1 MIYRFRI
8 GPALAVLATAITV
21 AGCGDNHE
29 SPPKP
34 PPGPQS
40 VIRSTPENALKQL
53 EYVYTK
59 RDSIGIK
66 ALYDSTYAGTSTDE
80 TALPGSQVL
89 NFAYVDEVEHVA
101 AMARSHGITS
111 VILSFGAPTRLPS
124 SDVSHPEWATIQVPG
139 SNMRLEI
146 DALDAVELPASGIS
160 ESFLFRPVTPDA
172 SSPTDTTW
180 KIVRWSELYVGG
192 GP

>member
-1 MIYRFRI
+1 VIYRFRI

-29 SPPKP
+29 SPPKA

-59 RDSIGIK
+59 RDSTGIK

-89 NFAYVDEVEHVA
+89 NFTYADEVEHVA
-101 AMARSHGITS
+101 AMARAREISS
-111 VILSFGAPTRLPS
+111 VILSFGTLTRLPS
-124 SDVSHPEWATIQVPG
+124 NDVSHPEWATIQIAG
-139 SNMRLEI
+139 SNMSLEI
-146 DALDAVELPASGIS
+146 DALDAVELHASGIS
-160 ESFLFRPVTPDA
+160 ESFSFKPTTPD
-172 SSPTDTTW
+172 STSPTDTTW